1 MLLKCRPTLQSIF
14 VLKKACNLNWVSF
27 SAGSQNNGFLGNRSN
42 DAWAAHFCGETPVKS
57 LGKWAKRWK
66 KKKKK
71 DHCLFSSHLMLLPNQ
86 IYKTKKQT
94 RMWIQ
99 TTKFEFWWF
108 CKVLASRQL
117 TFQISD
123 VGAALEY
130 NFSKWP
136 ALIKKIRADLSS
148 CFHKII
154 RSLYIH
160 VGVYSALTST
170 WLTYSASLSLDV
182 EAAVES
188 GCQEQLTQDYSA
200 NMASHNIVREI
211 IIYYLMYSLV
221 LSKPTY

>member
-1 MLLKCRPTLQSIF
+1 M
-14 VLKKACNLNWVSF
+14 
-27 SAGSQNNGFLGNRSN
+27 GFLVIEVMMHELRISVVKRLSN
-42 DAWAAHFCGETPVKS
+42 LWENGQKDE
-57 LGKWAKRWK
+57 KRE
-66 KKKKK
+66 
-71 DHCLFSSHLMLLPNQ
+71 DHCLFPSHLMLRPNQ

-99 TTKFEFWWF
+99 TTRFEFWWF

-117 TFQISD
+117 TFQTSD

-136 ALIKKIRADLSS
+136 ALIKKIRAYLSP

-160 VGVYSALTST
+160 VGGYSALTST

-188 GCQEQLTQDYSA
+188 GCREQLTQDYSA
-200 NMASHNIVREI
+200 DAASHNIVREI
-211 IIYYLMYSLV
+211 IIFLFEVFVCPVKTCILKS
-221 LSKPTY
+221 TF